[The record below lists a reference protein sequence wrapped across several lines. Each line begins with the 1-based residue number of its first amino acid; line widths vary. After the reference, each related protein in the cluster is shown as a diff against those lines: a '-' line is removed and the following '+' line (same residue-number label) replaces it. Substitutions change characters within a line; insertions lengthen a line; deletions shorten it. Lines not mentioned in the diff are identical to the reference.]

1 MLELGANVNHTDL
14 HNTTPLMDLVSLG
27 DEERALR
34 ELTRMERSGR
44 YHIYVTHSSE
54 HRVHRVATVAFW
66 RTFHH
71 EGKISP
77 GW

>member
-34 ELTRMERSGR
+34 ELARLNSNGR
-44 YHIYVTHSSE
+44 YNMQWGCSYILGIQGYVLSVRVKHS
-54 HRVHRVATVAFW
+54 HRLC
-66 RTFHH
+66 
-71 EGKISP
+71 
-77 GW
+77 

>member
-44 YHIYVTHSSE
+44 YVTHSW
-54 HRVHRVATVAFW
+54 VNV
-66 RTFHH
+66 
-71 EGKISP
+71 
-77 GW
+77 